1 MTVKEIKREG
11 EDNISQGPGTEPFLL
26 GRRGGGCCGEAEQV
40 VEKDE

>member
-1 MTVKEIKREG
+1 MTVKEIKLEG

-26 GRRGGGCCGEAEQV
+26 GGGGCGEAEQV